1 MLSRRVC
8 TRLVLLGCAPVVAA
22 VLLAP
27 PVGATPV
34 SPEPADVSV
43 AGTRATPPGPAAIPA
58 DDVSL
63 RQDPARLAEAVAPVE
78 RATVAIAMVDGGGHL
93 AIKDVPVQGR
103 DQAEAVIARAQ
114 QDPAA
119 VSVGVATRVSATEQP
134 ATISAVAAVDP
145 RRSEQWALDTLGA
158 ESAWRV
164 ATGSGQR
171 IAVIDTG
178 VKPDHPDLAGHVLP
192 GIDYIRRAAGQPF
205 VGPAIDPFGHGTH
218 VAGIIA
224 ATAGNGVGIAGL
236 APGATILPVRVLDST
251 GSGASSDVARGIIW
265 AVDHGATVIN
275 LSLGS
280 DVDRADAPTDPTMRT
295 AVQYAVGKGIPVA
308 AAAGNERQD
317 GNAASYPAAYPE
329 AIAVAATD
337 RRGAPGWFSTTGD
350 YVDVAAPGVDI
361 LSTIPTG
368 YQLQDGTSMATPYV
382 SAALG
387 LLREQHPELS
397 PAQLQT
403 TLQNTATDIA
413 APGRDPETGAGLIN
427 PDRALGSPVTELSA
441 APAITGQPRSVAVR
455 LGAPAALEIAAQGAT
470 DVRWERWNGSAWS
483 SVPGASSLRWSI
495 ARAARGNT
503 GWYRVVVA
511 NGNGVRISNRAA
523 LYVLTVPTVV
533 RHPQSVSAAGPSQ
546 VALVSTA
553 AGVPAPT
560 QRWQVSLNNGATW
573 SWVPGA
579 TANRL
584 LVVPRF
590 HPALYRAVFVNS
602 QGAAV
607 SRAATVR
614 RTA

>member
-1 MLSRRVC
+1 
-8 TRLVLLGCAPVVAA
+8 
-22 VLLAP
+22 
-27 PVGATPV
+27 
-34 SPEPADVSV
+34 
-43 AGTRATPPGPAAIPA
+43 
-58 DDVSL
+58 
-63 RQDPARLAEAVAPVE
+63 
-78 RATVAIAMVDGGGHL
+78 
-93 AIKDVPVQGR
+93 
-103 DQAEAVIARAQ
+103 
-114 QDPAA
+114 
-119 VSVGVATRVSATEQP
+119 
-134 ATISAVAAVDP
+134 
-145 RRSEQWALDTLGA
+145 
-158 ESAWRV
+158 
-164 ATGSGQR
+164 
-171 IAVIDTG
+171 
-178 VKPDHPDLAGHVLP
+178 
-192 GIDYIRRAAGQPF
+192 
-205 VGPAIDPFGHGTH
+205 
-218 VAGIIA
+218 
-224 ATAGNGVGIAGL
+224 
-236 APGATILPVRVLDST
+236 
-251 GSGASSDVARGIIW
+251 
-265 AVDHGATVIN
+265 
-275 LSLGS
+275 
-280 DVDRADAPTDPTMRT
+280 
-295 AVQYAVGKGIPVA
+295 
-308 AAAGNERQD
+308 
-317 GNAASYPAAYPE
+317 
-329 AIAVAATD
+329 
-337 RRGAPGWFSTTGD
+337 
-350 YVDVAAPGVDI
+350 
-361 LSTIPTG
+361 
-368 YQLQDGTSMATPYV
+368 MATPYV

-403 TLQNTATDIA
+403 TLQNTATDVA
-413 APGRDPETGAGLIN
+413 APGRDQETGAGLIN

-560 QRWQVSLNNGATW
+560 QRWQVSLNNGVTW
-573 SWVPGA
+573 KWIAGA

-584 LVVPRF
+584 VVVPRF

-607 SRAATVR
+607 SRAANVR